1 MYRYPHSSSNFG
13 YGGAAWSKDALSDER
28 DGSLLLMP
36 AGMFFVVG
44 GCSRGGLSSLSSDK
58 AFIERA
64 APYVNDGAN
73 ILNNK
78 IP

>member
-1 MYRYPHSSSNFG
+1 M
-13 YGGAAWSKDALSDER
+13 
-28 DGSLLLMP
+28 
-36 AGMFFVVG
+36 VG

-58 AFIERA
+58 AFVESA
-64 APYVNDGAN
+64 APYINDGAN